1 MTPKL
6 LVDQPLQL
14 GFEEE
19 LTQVRLQLQ
28 VVDRVGHLEVHEHE
42 GDGLLGDHEV
52 LVELLEDGFE
62 TLRGLNRP
70 LVQADMHALVDE
82 DLVLMVAWAS
92 EATGYL
98 DLVVAEG
105 EFEVD

>member
-1 MTPKL
+1 
-6 LVDQPLQL
+6 
-14 GFEEE
+14 
-19 LTQVRLQLQ
+19 
-28 VVDRVGHLEVHEHE
+28 
-42 GDGLLGDHEV
+42 
-52 LVELLEDGFE
+52 
-62 TLRGLNRP
+62 
-70 LVQADMHALVDE
+70 MHALVDE